1 MGRTV
6 PEAEMK
12 RNHRFFNSSF
22 NKNGT
27 CRRLGFHR
35 HGPGRAGKQAATDLG
50 RVRETTQDTRR
61 DTRPDMAVLL
71 NVIGSHNLPTSES
84 CETSESGPTQT
95 A

>member
-35 HGPGRAGKQAATDLG
+35 HGPGDLG

-61 DTRPDMAVLL
+61 DTQPDMAVLL
-71 NVIGSHNLPTSES
+71 NVIGSHDLPTSES
-84 CETSESGPTQT
+84 CETSESGPTRT